1 MADRNLIRGA
11 QTLGLSKISGANQAF
26 QTSLQNSMAE
36 YYKIAAVRKAEKKAI
51 DAQTAAYIN
60 TLNTEMDV
68 SQLNANQSM
77 AVKNYLLTERNKY
90 AQAANRAS
98 KLGASPPEYAKAV
111 NEINSIQS
119 SFANL
124 ASELKAYKQDKIN
137 YVKDIIHNIE
147 AVVKVKQ

>member
-68 SQLNANQSM
+68 SQLNASQSM
-77 AVKNYLLTERNKY
+77 AVKNYLLTERNK
-90 AQAANRAS
+90 
-98 KLGASPPEYAKAV
+98 
-111 NEINSIQS
+111 
-119 SFANL
+119 
-124 ASELKAYKQDKIN
+124 
-137 YVKDIIHNIE
+137 
-147 AVVKVKQ
+147 